1 MKGPTLTE
9 YRPDLAVWSICFIN
23 PETHMDLSQAPR
35 GGAAFPETLP
45 LIPGPGD
52 LFLTCF
58 EAMPRTLLSQAAG

>member
-1 MKGPTLTE
+1 
-9 YRPDLAVWSICFIN
+9 
-23 PETHMDLSQAPR
+23 MDLPQAPR